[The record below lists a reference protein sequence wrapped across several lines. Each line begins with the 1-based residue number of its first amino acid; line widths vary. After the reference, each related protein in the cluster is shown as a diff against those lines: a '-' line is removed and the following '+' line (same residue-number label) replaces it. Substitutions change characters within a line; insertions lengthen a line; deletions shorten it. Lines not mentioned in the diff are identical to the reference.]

1 MEYDLSHPDFDSDLS
16 FQDDNNNVT
25 DDPSEFINRL
35 NSFLEDSNPIT
46 IPAHFPIQDNNTNVE
61 QDSLSIGIDPSEVE
75 SRLNSFFEDSNPRT
89 FPAQENYSRPFVDTT
104 QNCPHKQRRS
114 SVITTLK
121 EALEGISIQP
131 PQIKSKEYENIYS
144 TKEETCQ
151 VLPMDLSVATPH
163 SASVDSHFQVIHEF

>member
-1 MEYDLSHPDFDSDLS
+1 MFDGGPELQFSNMHIYSDF
-16 FQDDNNNVT
+16 FMQDDNNNDVEREM
-25 DDPSEFINRL
+25 PL
-35 NSFLEDSNPIT
+35 PIG
-46 IPAHFPIQDNNTNVE
+46 NT
-61 QDSLSIGIDPSEVE
+61 GIDPSEVDN
-75 SRLNSFFEDSNPRT
+75 RLNSLFENSDPQT
-89 FPAQENYSRPFVDTT
+89 FCAQETRPCADTE
-104 QNCPHKQRRS
+104 QNCPQKKRRS